1 MQTNQEHLVTVP
13 GPEHSK
19 QLEQGKA
26 LSLERQLEKEQE
38 QLMPSSVSELLSK
51 KYFAYQEVDF
61 QRTRLVWSAGLR

>member
-19 QLEQGKA
+19 QLEQEKTLA
-26 LSLERQLEKEQE
+26 LEKEQE
-38 QLMPSSVSELLSK
+38 QLMPSSALELLSK